1 MKKINKFLFL
11 IIFCAVSA
19 IFFAQDLN
27 NPAYGPT
34 LQQRQMQAWHS
45 SEWLDVDN
53 IGGQDVDSYWKGQKY
68 YAALAVKRTG
78 GGKVGWSAGYRDKN
92 YVTIHALKAC
102 GTDCV
107 VIGIFANTCAMLAEL
122 KGNKDSSKIFLAMD
136 RNPERAIDKAYD
148 ACELQNGVGNCR
160 YTQREQGSKQTAFCT
175 GYEYGVFSRK

>member
-19 IFFAQDLN
+19 IVFAQDLN

-107 VIGIFANTCAMLAEL
+107 VIGIFANTCAMLAEQR
-122 KGNKDSSKIFLAMD
+122 GIKIAQRFFW
-136 RNPERAIDKAYD
+136 RWIAIRSG
-148 ACELQNGVGNCR
+148 Q
-160 YTQREQGSKQTAFCT
+160 
-175 GYEYGVFSRK
+175 